1 MNESDAEMADMAKRS
16 PKSMEDAE
24 NVSLQHPQTGETN
37 IKNRSDNSM
46 MYGDIW
52 KISPKLDGQCVIL
65 QRSAKFYLNWYPKFE
80 TPHFCIEQAPFL
92 PE

>member
-1 MNESDAEMADMAKRS
+1 LAQGFERGVTMNESDAEMADMAKRS

-46 MYGDIW
+46 MYGDI
-52 KISPKLDGQCVIL
+52 
-65 QRSAKFYLNWYPKFE
+65 
-80 TPHFCIEQAPFL
+80 
-92 PE
+92 

>member
-46 MYGDIW
+46 MYGDI
-52 KISPKLDGQCVIL
+52 
-65 QRSAKFYLNWYPKFE
+65 
-80 TPHFCIEQAPFL
+80 
-92 PE
+92 